1 VQKNQQKI
9 LLVQRKN
16 LLSQNLKVKI

>member
-1 VQKNQQKI
+1 VQKNLQKI